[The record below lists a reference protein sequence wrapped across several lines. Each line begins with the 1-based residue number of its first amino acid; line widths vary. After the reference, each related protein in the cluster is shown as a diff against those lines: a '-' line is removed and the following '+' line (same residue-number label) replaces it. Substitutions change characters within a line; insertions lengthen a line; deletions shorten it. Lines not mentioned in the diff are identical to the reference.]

1 MMKIHPAPALF
12 AVSPTSIDRAARLIL
27 VAPDKLIPEV
37 SVRRFVLVLAILCS
51 SAASIPA
58 HAQAPD
64 SAPAADQQLAPE
76 LADAEAAIAKSD
88 WKSAAT
94 QLDTYLAANAN
105 DARALFDAG
114 YVADHQDQLDR
125 AAGFYRRA
133 VQANPNSFE
142 SHLAL
147 GLLLARQGQKE
158 DAHTELLAAT
168 TLDPG
173 EAGPALKARAWRA
186 LARLD
191 APGPDG
197 QGNASLASDEL
208 LEALKLTPETPA
220 DTLLAADLAEASGDH
235 DKAEAAYRRILAA
248 DPKSVAAGSGL
259 AHILIERKQYP
270 DAEKLIR
277 AALQQQPDNPA
288 LNAQLATVLAAQDNP
303 EALPL
308 LQKLHA
314 AHPQDPAVTRMLA
327 QVLAQAGD
335 AEGSDKL
342 YVALLAKAPDDVDLL
357 VAHGQNL
364 IRQQHYPEALA
375 AFNKAVGLD
384 SADADAW
391 SGVAFAASRLHQPSQ
406 VIHALTMRSK
416 FLPEVPATYF
426 LWATSY
432 DTLKDKAAAATYYH
446 HFLDSS
452 GGKFPDQ
459 EFQARQRLLA
469 LEKK

>member
-1 MMKIHPAPALF
+1 M
-12 AVSPTSIDRAARLIL
+12 
-27 VAPDKLIPEV
+27 
-37 SVRRFVLVLAILCS
+37 RRFVLVLAIFCS
-51 SAASIPA
+51 SAASIRA
-58 HAQAPD
+58 YAQAP
-64 SAPAADQQLAPE
+64 SAAPAADQQLTPE
-76 LADAEAAIAKSD
+76 LTDAEATIAKSD

-94 QLDTYLAANAN
+94 QLDTYLAAHTT

-147 GLLLARQGQKE
+147 GLLLARQGQKDE
-158 DAHTELLAAT
+158 AHSELQAAT
-168 TLDPG
+168 TLDAG

-191 APGPDG
+191 APGPDA
-197 QGNASLASDEL
+197 QGKATLASGEL

-220 DTLLAADLAEASGDH
+220 DTLLAADLAEASGEP
-235 DKAEAAYRRILAA
+235 DKAEAAYRRVLAA
-248 DPKSVAAGSGL
+248 DPKSVGANSGL
-259 AHILIERKQYP
+259 AHILIRHKQYP
-270 DAEKLIR
+270 EAEKLIR
-277 AALQQQPDNPA
+277 TALQQAHENPA
-288 LNAQLATVLAAQDNP
+288 LNAQLATALAGQDNA

-314 AHPQDPAVTRMLA
+314 AHPEDPAVTRMLA

-335 AEGSDKL
+335 AAGSDKL
-342 YVALLAKAPDDVDLL
+342 YLPLLAKLPDDVDLL

-364 IRQQHYPEALA
+364 IRQQHFTEALA
-375 AFNKAVGLD
+375 AFNKATSLD

-432 DTLKDKAAAATYYH
+432 DTLNDKAAAATYYH